1 MQAYRLHIADPHE
14 IRQEEERRKQL
25 RKELEKC
32 MQVKGTFR
40 NKIYLFL
47 ADSGIHHLTEIDYP
61 LRKKFQV
68 YAKQNFLRKQQ
79 NIMINAFDRI
89 RQQTVWEE
97 QKTLPGRQKY
107 RLKYENAL
115 LFLKYLPDREIA
127 EKYTLVRDEKILV
140 WDFRTSCSE
149 KMKQQVF
156 RAICSISREKKDSWE
171 RKLALTG
178 LQCLYQFC
186 IRSEISDIEMLELE
200 EKEKFQEELGKWQAP
215 ENQRKIMSSIVPWI
229 QRHEFLEAKE
239 IHWQAN
245 VWYLERIHIAKVR
258 VNQSNPAESLVFEDV
273 KNRKNRDLLKKYM
286 RYLIAVSDLSVSNIQ
301 GKNMYVRYFLKF
313 LDEKEVSVTGL
324 SKETF
329 EIYINRVH
337 EKGLEPKSF
346 NAEVLAV
353 IQFYNFLLVRGEVDS
368 IPYQPSEYLQKNFDV
383 HHERSVE
390 ADISMEIISKL
401 KYFPEHLRLMYLHLW
416 GIGLR
421 ASEVCTLKGDAYD
434 WDGRDAWIRVWQTKM
449 RRYKRVPIPEMLYR
463 LMKVYIKKYDIRKE
477 DYLFPNNKGEAFRYS
492 TLRSQMLRYC
502 EAYQI
507 HGGEYIFRSHDYRH
521 NVATEFYD
529 NGVPLSSVRDYHGHT
544 YDEMTLQ
551 YVDHMPERVEKA
563 AKAVFENP
571 ENNLASVF
579 LNASAHEKAAVKM
592 ADRNLSADM
601 ERKQGERT

>member
-1 MQAYRLHIADPHE
+1 
-14 IRQEEERRKQL
+14 
-25 RKELEKC
+25 
-32 MQVKGTFR
+32 
-40 NKIYLFL
+40 
-47 ADSGIHHLTEIDYP
+47 
-61 LRKKFQV
+61 
-68 YAKQNFLRKQQ
+68 
-79 NIMINAFDRI
+79 
-89 RQQTVWEE
+89 
-97 QKTLPGRQKY
+97 
-107 RLKYENAL
+107 
-115 LFLKYLPDREIA
+115 
-127 EKYTLVRDEKILV
+127 
-140 WDFRTSCSE
+140 
-149 KMKQQVF
+149 
-156 RAICSISREKKDSWE
+156 
-171 RKLALTG
+171 
-178 LQCLYQFC
+178 
-186 IRSEISDIEMLELE
+186 
-200 EKEKFQEELGKWQAP
+200 
-215 ENQRKIMSSIVPWI
+215 
-229 QRHEFLEAKE
+229 
-239 IHWQAN
+239 
-245 VWYLERIHIAKVR
+245 
-258 VNQSNPAESLVFEDV
+258 
-273 KNRKNRDLLKKYM
+273 
-286 RYLIAVSDLSVSNIQ
+286 
-301 GKNMYVRYFLKF
+301 MYVRYFLKF

-324 SKETF
+324 SKEIF

-346 NAEVLAV
+346 NAELLAV

-368 IPYQPSEYLQKNFDV
+368 IPYQPSEYIQKNFDV

-421 ASEVCTLKGDAYD
+421 ASEVCTLKGDAYE

-463 LMKVYIKKYDIRKE
+463 LMKVYIKKYDIRRE
-477 DYLFPNNKGEAFRYS
+477 DYLFPNNKGEAFRYC

-571 ENNLASVF
+571 ENNLAAAF
-579 LNASAHEKAAVKM
+579 LNASAHEKATVKM
-592 ADRNLSADM
+592 AGRNLSAAV